1 MSERFH
7 LVSEWHLSAPPEAV
21 WEVLA
26 ATEDWPDW
34 WTYVRKVELLRAGA
48 DSGEGAVRRIRWGSA
63 LPYGLTLEV
72 TTRVA
77 EKPQLMV
84 GEASGDLTGLG
95 RWELAAIPVGTR
107 VRYTWDV
114 VLERSWMRACAPF
127 LAPVFAW
134 NHHRVMRAG
143 AAGMARR
150 LGAELIDYHRRQRKE
165 AVDETTD

>member
-1 MSERFH
+1 MNDHFI
-7 LVSEWHLSAPPEAV
+7 LVSEWHLSASPSAV
-21 WEVLA
+21 WEVLSA
-26 ATEDWPDW
+26 AEDWPSW
-34 WTYVRKVELLRAGA
+34 WPYVRDVKLLKAGM
-48 DSGEGAVRRIRWGSA
+48 DNGEGAVRRIRWGSA
-63 LPYGLTLEV
+63 LPYGFTLDV

-84 GEASGDLTGLG
+84 GEATGDLNGLG

-107 VRYTWDV
+107 VRYTWNV
-114 VLERSWMRACAPF
+114 VLAKAWMRAFAPL

-150 LGAELIDYHRRQRKE
+150 LGGELIDYRRSRTME
-165 AVDETTD
+165 GERR